1 MKFLK
6 NTFLIIVIIFS
17 CVFLSACDDK
27 KPYLSFN
34 SEPISQKTVYD
45 AQKIFRPSQ
54 TVHYV
59 LLMPKGFKQEY
70 LRMQIVKRAENIPQ
84 GGATIYMSKD
94 LFVDTS
100 KKFYIDKFVIRQEG
114 CYVVRFF
121 YGNKTYKP
129 FVENV
134 LWVKN

>member
-1 MKFLK
+1 MKFINKIVLI
-6 NTFLIIVIIFS
+6 FIIVFS
-17 CVFLSACDDK
+17 FAFLTGCEDK
-27 KPYLSFN
+27 KPYLLFN
-34 SEPISQKTVYD
+34 SKPISQRTVYD
-45 AQKIFRPSQ
+45 AQKIFKPSQ
-54 TVHYV
+54 TINYA

-70 LRMQIVKRAENIPQ
+70 LRMQIVKRAENIAQ
-84 GGATIYMSKD
+84 GGITIYMSKD
-94 LFVDTS
+94 LYIDTS

-121 YGNKTYKP
+121 YGNNVSKP